1 MIGAVRGPMTTPKV
15 LTGRRRA
22 MLLKLIGI
30 GFGQAVA
37 TIVTASLVQ
46 FTFDHWVTAGTS
58 SLGALGVMMLL
69 ALTGAVAV
77 SAGLR
82 LCERVVA
89 ERLGQDYACSVRLT
103 LYDCLGTLAPRALQ
117 GRSSGGNLL
126 RFIGDLTALR
136 QWVSLGLA
144 RVSVA
149 LVTAVS
155 AVTAMAFIN
164 LALAGAIGIV
174 LVAGACTALVSGAT
188 MQNAVRESR
197 RRRARLAANVNEK
210 IACMP
215 VVQIFDQIERE
226 RTRLA
231 RQSKRLRDAMI
242 DRARIVGRLRA
253 VTEATNGV
261 AVAIA
266 LLLGAF
272 EVSQGR
278 ASPGTVVAA
287 MAVLGMLVPA
297 LRDLGRTHEYW
308 HAYQVA
314 REKIRTFLETPTL
327 VSEVPNAA
335 PLEAVE
341 GAIEFRNVNV
351 DGIFRQLNAAAA
363 SGSMVAVVGPN
374 GSGKSTL
381 LNLAARLIDPERGK
395 VLVDGHELAERS
407 LTSIR
412 QNIGMVSPDLPL
424 MRGSLERNLRY
435 RCRNASEEELR
446 RVCELCGVDQLIRE
460 LPLGLRSRV
469 SEGGLNLSLGQ
480 RQRVALARALLGGP
494 KILLLDEADANLDP
508 VSVAAMDRVLS
519 GYSGTVLFVTHRLD
533 RIAGADL
540 VWHIADGRVVQ
551 AGPPSRVLREE
562 GPTRRAF
569 QRELTLVA

>member
-1 MIGAVRGPMTTPKV
+1 
-15 LTGRRRA
+15 

-30 GFGQAVA
+30 GFGQAGA
-37 TIVTASLVQ
+37 TIVTAWLVR
-46 FTFDHWVTAGTS
+46 FTFDRWVTAGSS
-58 SLGALGVMMLL
+58 SLGTLGIVVLL
-69 ALTGAVAV
+69 ALFGAVAV
-77 SAGLR
+77 NACLR
-82 LCERVVA
+82 LYERVTA
-89 ERLGQDYACSVRLT
+89 ERLGQDYAYTVRMT

-117 GRSSGGNLL
+117 CRSRGGNLL

-149 LVTAVS
+149 LVTTAA

-174 LVAGACTALVSGAT
+174 LVAGACTALFSGRT

-215 VVQIFDQIERE
+215 VVQMFDQIDRE

-231 RQSKRLRDAMI
+231 RQSRRLRDAMI

-253 VTEATNGV
+253 VTESTNGIAV
-261 AVAIA
+261 AVA
-266 LLLGAF
+266 LMLGAS

-278 ASPGTVVAA
+278 ASAGTVVAA
-287 MAVLGMLVPA
+287 MTVLGMLVPA

-308 HAYQVA
+308 HAYRVA
-314 REKIRTFLETPTL
+314 REKIRAFLETPTL
-327 VSEVPNAA
+327 VAEVPNAA
-335 PLEAVE
+335 PLEAVD
-341 GAIEFRNVNV
+341 GAIEFRNINV
-351 DGIFRQLNAAAA
+351 DGIFHRLNASAGP
-363 SGSMVAVVGPN
+363 GSVVAVVGPN

-381 LNLAARLIDPERGK
+381 LNLAARLIDPDQGQ
-395 VLVDGHELAERS
+395 VLVDGHNLAERR
-407 LTSIR
+407 LASIR

-435 RCRNASEEELR
+435 RYGDASEEELR
-446 RVCELCGVDQLIRE
+446 RVCELCGVDQVIDE
-460 LPLGLRSRV
+460 LPLGLRSRL

-480 RQRVALARALLGGP
+480 RQRVALARALLGDP

-508 VSVAAMDRVLS
+508 VSVAALDRVLS
-519 GYSGTVLFVTHRLD
+519 RYSGSVLFVTHRLD
-533 RIAGADL
+533 RVAGADV
-540 VWHIADGRVVQ
+540 VWYVDEGRIVQ
-551 AGPPSRVLREE
+551 AGPPSRLLHEE
-562 GPTRRAF
+562 GPTLQAF
-569 QRELTLVA
+569 RRELSLAA